1 LASGGSVDVD
11 DPLSAGSGG
20 TIYFYS
26 DSFSGDRSNILVNGG
41 ASLNNKGAGAGG
53 IIKITFNNKKLI
65 PHNKI
70 WINVSQGYQADMPG
84 NNL

>member
-1 LASGGSVDVD
+1 MASGGSVDIND
-11 DPLSAGSGG
+11 SLSAGSGG
-20 TIYFYS
+20 TIYLYS
-26 DSFSGDRSNILVNGG
+26 DSFTGEKSTILVNGG

-53 IIKITFNNKKLI
+53 IVRITFNQKKLI
-65 PHNKI
+65 PHNKV